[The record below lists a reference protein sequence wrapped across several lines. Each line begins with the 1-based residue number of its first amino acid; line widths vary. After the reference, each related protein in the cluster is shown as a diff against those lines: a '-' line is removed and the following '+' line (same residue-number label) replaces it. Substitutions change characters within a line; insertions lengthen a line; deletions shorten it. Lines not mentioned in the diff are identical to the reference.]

1 MRCVRC
7 VHSLYKLTATAN
19 KPTKTTHGH
28 TITTV
33 VAHHHRQQQHK
44 MRSVQK
50 MNIFV
55 AYPFKLVHYMC
66 THSLVQQ
73 SGMNGEY
80 LFVVNIFYVFDV
92 VVNFFLSFFSSSVVC
107 LPALQCCNILWN
119 DYVFVFF
126 FTLYIYVAI
135 TVSLSIFFS
144 CVRSAL
150 ENRLLAN
157 DLYMEVYYWLIKKW
171 NATKFGMRNA
181 AAVV

>member
-50 MNIFV
+50 INIFV

-92 VVNFFLSFFSSSVVC
+92 VVNFFLSLSSSSVVC
-107 LPALQCCNILWN
+107 LQRFNVAIF
-119 DYVFVFF
+119 YEMITFSFSF
-126 FTLYIYVAI
+126 SHFTFTLRSLCLFRFSFLVYAQRSKIDFSRTIFIWKYII
-135 TVSLSIFFS
+135 GS
-144 CVRSAL
+144 
-150 ENRLLAN
+150 
-157 DLYMEVYYWLIKKW
+157 
-171 NATKFGMRNA
+171 
-181 AAVV
+181 